1 MMNLTNIE
9 IRVVKKMK
17 LLSKLKAHRQLLAV
31 GAMFALIYMGS
42 GAMNPYITLY
52 YKQQGLSTGQIG
64 VISAIG
70 PLATLL
76 LQTAWG
82 RLADRTNRKGVLML
96 ALLASGV
103 CAVLYLFGASFPY
116 ILTVALLFVV
126 FNMAVLPMSDA
137 MALEFC
143 SSRNYRFAPIR
154 LCGTIGYSLM
164 PILLGSLFSAH
175 LGSTFVVFAL
185 LCALAAVMALFF
197 PAQAQR
203 QAVSSAP
210 REKTALAPLLRDP
223 VILFLLIANFFV
235 SVGMGAYTYLPLYA
249 SSLGFDN
256 NLCGLLSA
264 IAAIAEIPSLLLIDK
279 VMKKISG
286 ARIIIASTLFMAL
299 RLLFTFAAGACG
311 RWALPML
318 IAGQLMQSVTYITNY
333 YCSAQLIHE
342 RFPAQLKSTA
352 QTLLAMVTAGFSRIL
367 ASLLA
372 GWLSEPAVLGL
383 QNMFL
388 VFAVFL
394 VAGLGLVLLAWRRC
408 VRDIQQTGSQ
418 SM

>member
-1 MMNLTNIE
+1 
-9 IRVVKKMK
+9 MK
-17 LLSKLKAHRQLLAV
+17 LVSYLKSHRQLLAV
-31 GAMFALIYMGS
+31 GAMFALIYMAS

-82 RLADRTNRKGVLML
+82 RLADRTNRKGVLIL
-96 ALLASGV
+96 ALVASGV
-103 CAVLYLFGASFPY
+103 CAVLYLFGASFQY
-116 ILTVALLFVV
+116 ILTVAVLFVV

-143 SSRNYRFAPIR
+143 SSRGYHFAPIR
-154 LCGTIGYSLM
+154 MCGTIGYSLM
-164 PILLGSLFSAH
+164 PIALGWPFSAH
-175 LGSTFVVFAL
+175 LVVALRGARAAGMAL
-185 LCALAAVMALFF
+185 LF
-197 PAQAQR
+197 PSQGQAR
-203 QAVSSAP
+203 QGSAP
-210 REKTALAPLLRDP
+210 REKAALAPLLRDP
-223 VILFLLIANFFV
+223 VILFLLTANFFL
-235 SVGMGAYTYLPLYA
+235 SVGMGAYTYLSLYA

-264 IAAIAEIPSLLLIDK
+264 IAAIAEIPSLLLIDR
-279 VMKKISG
+279 VMKRFSG
-286 ARIIIASTLFMAL
+286 ARIIIASSVFMTV
-299 RLLFTFAAGACG
+299 RLLLTFAAGYCG
-311 RWALPML
+311 KGALPML

-342 RFPAQLKSTA
+342 RFPVQLKSTA

-367 ASLLA
+367 ANLLA

-388 VFAVFL
+388 VFAAIL
-394 VAGLGLVLLAWRRC
+394 TAGLLLVLLTWRRC
-408 VRDIQQTGSQ
+408 ACRARQTGTQ

>member
-1 MMNLTNIE
+1 
-9 IRVVKKMK
+9 MK
-17 LLSKLKAHRQLLAV
+17 LVSYLKSHRQLLAV
-31 GAMFALIYMGS
+31 GAMFALIYMAS

-82 RLADRTNRKGVLML
+82 RLADRTNRKGVLIL
-96 ALLASGV
+96 ALVASGV
-103 CAVLYLFGASFPY
+103 CALLYLFGASFQY
-116 ILTVALLFVV
+116 ILTVAVLFVV

-143 SSRNYRFAPIR
+143 SSRGYHFAPIR
-154 LCGTIGYSLM
+154 MCGTIGYSLM
-164 PILLGSLFSAH
+164 PIALGWLFSAH
-175 LGSTFVVFAL
+175 LGSTFIVFAL
-185 LCALAAVMALFF
+185 LCALAAGMALLF
-197 PAQAQR
+197 PSQKQAR
-203 QAVSSAP
+203 QGSAP
-210 REKTALAPLLRDP
+210 REKAALAPLLRDP
-223 VILFLLIANFFV
+223 VILFLLTANFFL
-235 SVGMGAYTYLPLYA
+235 SVGMGAYTYLSLYA

-264 IAAIAEIPSLLLIDK
+264 IAAIAEIPSLLLIDR
-279 VMKKISG
+279 VMKRFSG
-286 ARIIIASTLFMAL
+286 ARIIIASSVFMTV
-299 RLLFTFAAGACG
+299 RLLLTFAAGYCG
-311 RWALPML
+311 KGALPML

-367 ASLLA
+367 ANLLA

-383 QNMFL
+383 QNMFM
-388 VFAVFL
+388 VFAAIL
-394 VAGLGLVLLAWRRC
+394 AAGLLLVLLTWRRC
-408 VRDIQQTGSQ
+408 ECRARQTGTQ